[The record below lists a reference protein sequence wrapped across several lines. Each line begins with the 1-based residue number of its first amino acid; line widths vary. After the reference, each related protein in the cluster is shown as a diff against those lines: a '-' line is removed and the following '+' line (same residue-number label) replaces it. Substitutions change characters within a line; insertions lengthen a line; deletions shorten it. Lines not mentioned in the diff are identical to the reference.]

1 MSLDTITAGV
11 SPLAH
16 FRDHLQRGELAYQFD
31 AASGRPVFFPRV
43 IAPGTGNAVEWR
55 VSAGKG
61 TVHAMQSGVFW
72 GYVGLIEGLVSRMT
86 AEILGGQRGLFAGQS
101 VTVIATG
108 GLAPLFSRH
117 TDAISH
123 VDPDLM
129 IKGLARIHAANRGA
143 FGKA

>member
-61 TVHAMQSGVFW
+61 TVHA
-72 GYVGLIEGLVSRMT
+72 
-86 AEILGGQRGLFAGQS
+86 
-101 VTVIATG
+101 VTVISPRGEPPYNVALVDMDEGFRLMSRVEEVHADAVRIGMRVRSRVHTPADG
-108 GLAPLFSRH
+108 AAPYPVFVPE
-117 TDAISH
+117 TA
-123 VDPDLM
+123 
-129 IKGLARIHAANRGA
+129 
-143 FGKA
+143 